1 MVVAVVVAAAWG
13 VGVTP
18 VAALVSAVMAYW
30 RVMMAPTFVMLST
43 LYPWCLCWALPT
55 SWKSCSSACSRPCR
69 QRCRRRRGRA
79 GGHRP
84 SRRRRRRRRQSPRLM
99 VRWVLQLSDG
109 GGTGGSSSWSS
120 RLSHRAFRGFHP
132 SDAMSSGG
140 GGGCGPGPAGTVE
153 FMAGLLGDMSSRVRV
168 GAVGL
173 RSVFGTLHNA
183 GPMLDALPPIAA
195 GSSALDV
202 FYVPVDAP

>member
-140 GGGCGPGPAGTVE
+140 GVVWTWSSWYCGVHGGPVGRHVE
-153 FMAGLLGDMSSRVRV
+153 QGKGRCSWVALCFWHPPQCWSDARRV
-168 GAVGL
+168 ATHSCWL
-173 RSVFGTLHNA
+173 FCA
-183 GPMLDALPPIAA
+183 
-195 GSSALDV
+195 
-202 FYVPVDAP
+202 